1 MDSSNYIRR
10 QYVQAHHYC
19 RKYIVH
25 SNILRLSEW
34 TLNVPP
40 INLLSFSILFTILV
54 VLKSYCLHRYGK
66 MDGVDEGKEGGS
78 AAATADALCVVTL

>member
-1 MDSSNYIRR
+1 MNRSL
-10 QYVQAHHYC
+10 A
-19 RKYIVH
+19 
-25 SNILRLSEW
+25 
-34 TLNVPP
+34 
-40 INLLSFSILFTILV
+40 